1 MKVTRLEPQKK
12 HTTRYNCFI
21 DGDFFEGLDQNTV
34 ALFRLYVDKELTQE
48 DCDAIRACEV
58 TEKLH
63 ARMVRYLSRY
73 RKTVADAKK
82 YILGLGYS
90 EKAAE
95 EEITRLCAYKF
106 LNDHQYAL
114 DFIAG
119 HPSCGARLL
128 RVKLQQKGIPRD
140 IIDETVGA
148 DDTEMLKT
156 LARKKWKT
164 VKDKPNASEKLMR
177 FCLSRGYSYEDVKD
191 VIQYVINEEYDID

>member
-1 MKVTRLEPQKK
+1 MKVTRLEPQKR

-21 DGDFFEGLDQNTV
+21 DGEFFEGLDQNTV
-34 ALFRLYVDKELTQE
+34 ALFRLFVGKELSKE
-48 DCDAIRACEV
+48 DCEEIRACEV

-73 RKTVADAKK
+73 RKTSADAKK

-90 EKAAE
+90 EKSAE
-95 EEITRLCAYKF
+95 EEIARLCSYKF
-106 LNDHQYAL
+106 LDDRQYAL

-128 RVKLQQKGIPRD
+128 RLKLQQKGIPRD
-140 IIDETVGA
+140 IIDDTVGA
-148 DDTEMLKT
+148 DDTEMLKA

-177 FCLSRGYSYEDVKD
+177 FCLSRGYSYEDVKEIAREI
-191 VIQYVINEEYDID
+191 VEENHN